1 MAGMPNSLVDRANE
15 ILAMLEEKNVD
26 EKLKGKMQKIDTA
39 HFQLNIF
46 DGLADDL
53 KQIKHILEGVEINML
68 TPVEALMK
76 LNELKGIVSS

>member
-1 MAGMPNSLVDRANE
+1 
-15 ILAMLEEKNVD
+15 
-26 EKLKGKMQKIDTA
+26 MQKIDTA